1 MTKQNHSCANTGVL
15 LEEAQI
21 KVRESINVQGGKL
34 HELEPAQWCGRRTL
48 VFDEKE
54 KGTTVAIRSEIP
66 EMSPL
71 RNMSMESPESLTLLG
86 VLTFSLQTQDAD
98 VKLIS
103 GEQGL
108 EAIMVSH
115 RLCAREIDSAT
126 LCHHINRIQDI
137 VQTVEPA
144 LSKSGQDLIDYVIEH
159 VQPQISA
166 PTQAEL
172 KTNPVIVPTFD
183 EKERNRMMQQVRQ

>member
-1 MTKQNHSCANTGVL
+1 MTKQNHSCVNTGVL

-71 RNMSMESPESLTLLG
+71 RNIPVKSSESLTLLG
-86 VLTFSLQTQDAD
+86 ALTFSLQTQDAN

-108 EAIMVSH
+108 EAIMVSY

-126 LCHHINRIQDI
+126 LYSHINRIQDI

-144 LSKSGQDLIDYVIEH
+144 LSKSGRDLVDYVIER

-166 PTQAEL
+166 PTNEKL
-172 KTNPVIVPTFD
+172 KANPVIVPTFD
-183 EKERNRMMQQVRQ
+183 EEERNRMMQQMRQ